1 VLLPALLGPGCVTRK
16 IFLRSEPSGAE
27 LFLDGA
33 PVGTTPHER
42 EFVTYGSHR
51 VELRMPGRERVVGV
65 IDVERPWWQVFPISL
80 FTDLVW
86 PGDIEDR
93 HEFGFTLPLQG
104 GGGGLE
110 EAEAA
115 YERLRAARE
124 RAREELEGG
133 RGDASGAPSADAAGG
148 R

>member
-1 VLLPALLGPGCVTRK
+1 MLLPALLGPGCVTRK
-16 IFLRSEPSGAE
+16 IFLRSDPPGAE
-27 LFLDGA
+27 LFLDGS

-80 FTDLVW
+80 FTDVLW
-86 PGDIEDR
+86 PGELVDA
-93 HEFGFTLPLQG
+93 HEFEFALPVQGDG
-104 GGGGLE
+104 GGIE
-110 EAEAA
+110 EAQEA

-124 RAREELEGG
+124 KLREDLEGG
-133 RGDASGAPSADAAGG
+133 R
-148 R
+148 